1 MHEKSNEILQM
12 KSIDPIRVKLC
23 GQVIIVSNWSI
34 LFKISSHL
42 SGNPEKEEASENEVL
57 KSWNQIEEHQVVG
70 EADIEEVV
78 EEEEEEP
85 RSDDTQNEF
94 VIDESE
100 VKSENEE
107 HYEDHNGV
115 QEVKMDFDEP
125 EPKVVTPL
133 RIKTLGLKISASED
147 AD

>member
-1 MHEKSNEILQM
+1 M

-78 EEEEEEP
+78 EDAEEEP

-94 VIDESE
+94 VIDKSK
-100 VKSENEE
+100 VKSEE

-115 QEVKMDFDEP
+115 QEVKIGFDEP

-133 RIKTLGLKISASED
+133 RIKTLGIKISASED
-147 AD
+147 ADYGTDVSED